1 MPQPPQRRTTR
12 SAPISTASRALA
24 SAGPASRL
32 LVWLGLAIAVLL
44 PAAVAQADWL
54 SKIVGAAEHAGS
66 RTAKLGSGGLDR
78 AAAHVK
84 ALPRATGGGAVLAA
98 QATQEGHWRFVNRAG
113 ETLTAG
119 TPEEMKRVAALL
131 LPEAKGSVKLS
142 LYVTEDTVFLYR
154 AGLKDLPAGTDVNVV
169 VGSEAYRVLRRT
181 DGGPERLFAEVRPN
195 LVVELAERRA
205 FEEIVWQLARPL
217 EASSVRLLAIEP
229 GGPPTLA
236 SLPRLDAA
244 TQRALA
250 DTIDPASL
258 PAALGSVRGQTV
270 LVTGRIDG
278 RLLYVQPSRGAERS
292 LLLPDLL
299 KAAEEAD
306 VNLVVL
312 HASSTPRQPGGRNWL
327 WQKVEVRG
335 LEQAL
340 GQARV
345 ADFLAALTGP
355 NGRVTVTASASGP
368 WRTLLDVKPAT
379 NLPEGPRTR
388 PMGDV
393 FSEMVSD
400 LTGRIVTAG
409 VQASVRS
416 AERQQELDQ
425 RLLPAIPSDLQLGY
439 LAFIVLGLIGFPV
452 SLAWWRRIWPPEV
465 RAEYA
470 GEAGYRAARIVRGA
484 AFLFIFLPLSAPIAA
499 PYNIVRQIIDTMM
512 MPVRLW
518 RWLTGRATA
527 ASAG

>member
-1 MPQPPQRRTTR
+1 
-12 SAPISTASRALA
+12 
-24 SAGPASRL
+24 
-32 LVWLGLAIAVLL
+32 VLL
-44 PAAVAQADWL
+44 PPAIAQANWL

-84 ALPRATGGGAVLAA
+84 ALPPGTGGGAVLAA

-131 LPEAKGSVKLS
+131 LPEAKGDAKLS
-142 LYVTEDTVFLYR
+142 VYVTEDSVFPHR
-154 AGLKDLPAGTDVNVV
+154 AALKDLPAGTDVKVV
-169 VGSEAYRVLRRT
+169 VGSEAYRVLRRG
-181 DGGPERLFAEVRPN
+181 DGGPDRLFAEVRPS
-195 LVVELAERRA
+195 LIVELSDRAA

-217 EASSVRLLAIEP
+217 RPGSLRILALEHS
-229 GGPPTLA
+229 GPSTLA
-236 SLPRLDAA
+236 SAPRLDPT
-244 TQRALA
+244 TQRPLV
-250 DTIDPASL
+250 DTIDPSSL

-278 RLLYVQPSRGAERS
+278 RLLYTQPATGTERS

-327 WQKVEVRG
+327 WQKVQVRG

-340 GQARV
+340 GQPRV
-345 ADFLAALTGP
+345 ADFLAALAGA
-355 NGRVTVTASASGP
+355 NGRFVVSAAPSGP
-368 WRTLLDVKPAT
+368 WRTLLDVKPAI
-379 NLPEGPRTR
+379 NVPEGPRTR
-388 PMGDV
+388 PMGEV

-409 VQASVRS
+409 VRASVRS

-425 RLLPAIPSDLQLGY
+425 RILPAIPSDLQLGY
-439 LAFIVLGLIGFPV
+439 LAFILLGLIGFPV
-452 SLAWWRRIWPPEV
+452 SRAWWRRIWPPEA
-465 RAEYA
+465 RSEYA
-470 GEAGYRAARIVRGA
+470 VEAGFRAAQIVRGA
-484 AFLFIFLPLSAPIAA
+484 AFLLVFLPLSAPIAA
-499 PYNIVRQIIDTMM
+499 PYNIAWQVIDTAM

-518 RWLTGRATA
+518 RRLTRRATA